1 MKAYFIM
8 GLYLLALKIITQTE
22 EMPQQ
27 VKHLLYKQ
35 ETTCL
40 DPAEKPSVILSVI
53 LWAVNTEND
62 HIMLTC
68 QTS

>member
-22 EMPQQ
+22 EMSQQ

-40 DPAEKPSVILSVI
+40 DPAEKPSVIL
-53 LWAVNTEND
+53 WAVNTEND